1 MIVNT
6 QPSPANT
13 LLKAEQVA
21 RRLNISRAK
30 AYQLM
35 QQGII
40 PTVRILH
47 SVRVRESDLEEYIQ
61 RSWSGWIAD

>member
-6 QPSPANT
+6 QPSPANG

-47 SVRVRESDLEEYIQ
+47 SVRVRESDLEEYIR
-61 RSWSGWIAD
+61 RSWSGWITD